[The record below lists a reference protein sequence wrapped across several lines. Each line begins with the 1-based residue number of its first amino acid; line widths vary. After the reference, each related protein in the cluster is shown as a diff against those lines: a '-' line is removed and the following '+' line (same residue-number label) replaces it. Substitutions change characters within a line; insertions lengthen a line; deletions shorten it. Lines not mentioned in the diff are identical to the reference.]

1 MKSTFL
7 GKESTSPVKVV
18 NCTQARQS
26 TESVR
31 VGKCLRTRPK
41 RSQHYRF
48 FCNLVEEASLYLY
61 RFLYK
66 EVYETLSKMALT
78 DCAKY

>member
-1 MKSTFL
+1 MSTN
-7 GKESTSPVKVV
+7 ESQT
-18 NCTQARQS
+18 T
-26 TESVR
+26 
-31 VGKCLRTRPK
+31 
-41 RSQHYRF
+41 RF

>member
-1 MKSTFL
+1 MSIDL
-7 GKESTSPVKVV
+7 VYKEK
-18 NCTQARQS
+18 
-26 TESVR
+26 
-31 VGKCLRTRPK
+31 KCLVEW
-41 RSQHYRF
+41 F

-66 EVYETLSKMALT
+66 EVYETLSKMALP

>member
-1 MKSTFL
+1 MFEMVINL
-7 GKESTSPVKVV
+7 QPFW
-18 NCTQARQS
+18 
-26 TESVR
+26 
-31 VGKCLRTRPK
+31 
-41 RSQHYRF
+41 F

>member
-1 MKSTFL
+1 MCVFFRIFVCEFKW
-7 GKESTSPVKVV
+7 
-18 NCTQARQS
+18 
-26 TESVR
+26 
-31 VGKCLRTRPK
+31 
-41 RSQHYRF
+41 F

-66 EVYETLSKMALT
+66 EVYETLSKMTLP